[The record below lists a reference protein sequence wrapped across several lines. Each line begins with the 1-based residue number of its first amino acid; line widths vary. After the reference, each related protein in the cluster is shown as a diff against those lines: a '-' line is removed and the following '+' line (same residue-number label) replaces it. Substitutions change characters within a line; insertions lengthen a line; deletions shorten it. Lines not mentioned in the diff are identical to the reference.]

1 MVFSG
6 VGLLDHVE
14 ALFLKCFSVCV
25 LSSIGIIEEVFLLY
39 KYLEKKKVKNR
50 GMKRGR

>member
-6 VGLLDHVE
+6 VGLLDHME

-25 LSSIGIIEEVFLLY
+25 LSSIGIIEQVFLLY
-39 KYLEKKKVKNR
+39 KCLEKKKIQN
-50 GMKRGR
+50 